1 MTDSLQSRQ
10 GIATL
15 CYTHARTH
23 AHPHARKHAQLIG
36 GWRLLG
42 HTASCFVDLPHAR
55 ASWCVFACAM
65 MHLAMFTGLCAV
77 MCMLLSRWCLFAFR
91 VLLVWWFTMPWSW
104 LCLQFFVLVLFY
116 VLILIM
122 LLLWPYLCCV
132 CICVVFVFVLCLC
145 LCCVYAFFCVAVMYR
160 SPDLHRAR
168 PSQKRPLSP
177 SEVLQQLCTIVIV
190 PTQCYSQH
198 VSHNGSSSYGL
209 SSYCPS
215 R

>member
-1 MTDSLQSRQ
+1 
-10 GIATL
+10 
-15 CYTHARTH
+15 
-23 AHPHARKHAQLIG
+23 
-36 GWRLLG
+36 
-42 HTASCFVDLPHAR
+42 
-55 ASWCVFACAM
+55 M

-77 MCMLLSRWCLFAFR
+77 LCMLLSRWCFFAFR
-91 VLLVWWFTMPWSW
+91 VLLVCDGSRCHDHGFVYDVTYRSLFM
-104 LCLQFFVLVLFY
+104 LQFFVLVLFY